1 MRFSFFYKVYTL
13 HLVLRIPFENF
24 AVSEYQNNLLIF
36 IFVVVALHLC
46 CCPQTFSSC
55 SFGAQ
60 ASPSSGFSCCRAQAL
75 GHTGLAALQHVES
88 FQTRDGLLHWQV
100 DSYLRYHQESQ
111 ECCILWNES
120 LNARL
125 TTSNWWAVL
134 AFILRIKGRSP
145 PRV

>member
-1 MRFSFFYKVYTL
+1 MRVSFFYRVYTL

-55 SFGAQ
+55 SCGAQ

-88 FQTRDGLLHWQV
+88 FQTRDV
-100 DSYLRYHQESQ
+100 S
-111 ECCILWNES
+111 CIGRWILIYG
-120 LNARL
+120 
-125 TTSNWWAVL
+125 TTRKVKNVVFYEMKAL
-134 AFILRIKGRSP
+134 MLD
-145 PRV
+145 